1 MEIKVNFFDVK
12 SQCSVTRSFKDF
24 SNSSQTGKLADHG
37 VNWLSLNLGRLLHAG
52 TFGERYLHVSRRD
65 KPFSSITWRHWMM
78 PMFVYW
84 WREGF
89 INATCRFD
97 LKPQNK
103 LNKWGVTGILQL
115 TRGSSPFETANH
127 NSKTF
132 LRAYVC
138 HPRTFW
144 KKSPNFADRERTNKN
159 DTSGPH
165 IQDFAIRRSFPR
177 HHDFKELGPLTTPS
191 NRTLVTRLPSFS
203 FHRKLNF
210 YFFWVFTLEK

>member
-1 MEIKVNFFDVK
+1 MYLGVTSLLAALPDDIEWRRCLCTDGVKV
-12 SQCSVTRSFKDF
+12 
-24 SNSSQTGKLADHG
+24 SSMLQD
-37 VNWLSLNLGRLLHAG
+37 
-52 TFGERYLHVSRRD
+52 
-65 KPFSSITWRHWMM
+65 
-78 PMFVYW
+78 
-84 WREGF
+84 
-89 INATCRFD
+89 
-97 LKPQNK
+97 K

-127 NSKTF
+127 NSNTF
-132 LRAYVC
+132 LRAHVC

-165 IQDFAIRRSFPR
+165 IRDFAIRRSFPR

>member
-37 VNWLSLNLGRLLHAG
+37 VNWLSLNLGRLLHAV

-89 INATCRFD
+89 INATWRFD
-97 LKPQNK
+97 LKPQDK

-144 KKSPNFADRERTNKN
+144 KKIQTLQTENAQIKTILQDRTSKISRSVGVFPDTTILKN
-159 DTSGPH
+159 WAHS
-165 IQDFAIRRSFPR
+165 Q
-177 HHDFKELGPLTTPS
+177 PLPIV
-191 NRTLVTRLPSFS
+191 LL
-203 FHRKLNF
+203 
-210 YFFWVFTLEK
+210 